1 MKFKIWDFQLKMDL
15 KIQFKTVSSQKKK
28 QLEEESV
35 QLYTGSN
42 TGIASPIV
50 GLKAYKIIEEDME
63 DTKSFSNICMIWGVG
78 LWN

>member
-1 MKFKIWDFQLKMDL
+1 MKMDL

-50 GLKAYKIIEEDME
+50 GLKAYKIIEDDLRCWPLELE
-63 DTKSFSNICMIWGVG
+63 LLNPYPKR
-78 LWN
+78 